1 MPFIWSMHRKNRMSK
16 QLTDPF
22 DIVKIALEAD
32 LLSESVYVDRW
43 GTWVTVQELTGKER
57 GEYLG
62 QCMDKE
68 GNVNFKKLN
77 PLMAV
82 LSARYPDPYY
92 PPKEDHPHYKE
103 FPGLKD
109 EQDNFLTDPHPK
121 AGQIIFNL
129 SQMGPLNQK
138 SGAALEQIA
147 QVAGR
152 LSALRPEDVE
162 KKKKTLNSDDWE
174 SEPSTIE

>member
-1 MPFIWSMHRKNRMSK
+1 MNDS
-16 QLTDPF
+16 F
-22 DIVKIALEAD
+22 DIAKIALETE
-32 LLSESVYVDRW
+32 LIREPVYVDRW
-43 GTWVTVQELTGKER
+43 KKWVTVQELSGTER

-82 LSARYPDPYY
+82 TSARHPDPDF
-92 PPKEDHPHYKE
+92 PPSPDHPHYLE

-109 EQDNFLTDPHPK
+109 ESGNYTSNPDPD
-121 AGQIIFNL
+121 AGELCFNR
-129 SQMGPLNQK
+129 SQMGPLNKK

-152 LSALRPEDVE
+152 LSALRPEDIE
-162 KKKKTLNSDDWE
+162 KKKKPLGITEDWE
-174 SEPSTIE
+174 KEDSTDE

>member
-1 MPFIWSMHRKNRMSK
+1 MSRE
-16 QLTDPF
+16 LIDPF
-22 DIVKIALEAD
+22 DIQKIALEAD
-32 LLSESVYVDRW
+32 LISESVWVDRW
-43 GTWVTVQELTGKER
+43 KTWVTVQELTGKER

-62 QCMDKE
+62 QCVDKE

-82 LSARYPDPYY
+82 ISAHYPDPDY
-92 PPKEDHPHYKE
+92 PPDSEHPHYGE
-103 FPGLKD
+103 FPGLKN
-109 EQDNFLTDPHPK
+109 EQGEFITDPHPK
-121 AGQIIFNL
+121 AGQVIFNL
-129 SQMGPLNQK
+129 SQMGPLNAR

-162 KKKKTLNSDDWE
+162 KKKKPLGITEDWE
-174 SEPSTIE
+174 SVDSIDE

>member
-1 MPFIWSMHRKNRMSK
+1 MII
-16 QLTDPF
+16 
-22 DIVKIALEAD
+22 DIAKIALEVE
-32 LLSESVYVDRW
+32 LLREPVWVDRW
-43 GTWVTVQELTGKER
+43 KTWVTVEELTGTDR

-82 LSARYPDPYY
+82 KTARYPDSEF
-92 PPKEDHPHYKE
+92 PPDLEHPHYKE
-103 FPGLKD
+103 FPGLKN
-109 EQDNFLTDPHPK
+109 EQGTFITDPHPK
-121 AGQIIFNL
+121 AGELIFNI
-129 SQMGPLNQK
+129 SQMGPLNKK

-152 LSALRPEDVE
+152 LSALRPEDVD
-162 KKKKTLNSDDWE
+162 KKKMISKTEDWE
-174 SEPSTIE
+174 NEDSIDA